1 MVPMGV
7 VISVMLLFEHVQ
19 VNLYTGALFIQQSL
33 GWDLYLS
40 ILLQI
45 GIVAVLTITGAATAI
60 HPSVHVSIHLSVS
73 PSIHLSNLYIQGR
86 PSPPRPMMPIAH
98 FPYFRK
104 MYKVPLFPRNL

>member
-73 PSIHLSNLYIQGR
+73 LNTSLSVSEFADL
-86 PSPPRPMMPIAH
+86 SMVHCLPPHNCLEIRTIDRVLQVALT
-98 FPYFRK
+98 R
-104 MYKVPLFPRNL
+104 